1 MRVCCMPS
9 AECDDAHEAKQ
20 LFDVVGLL
28 CAIFF
33 GIPLGLVLLRM
44 VSGLSDS
51 ISRAAYMEM
60 GLQADIIF
68 GAILAVCT
76 FVPMVYTYMRY
87 RGKMELQGSP

>member
-1 MRVCCMPS
+1 MRACCMPS

-44 VSGLSDS
+44 MSGLSDS
-51 ISRAAYMEM
+51 IGRTAYMEM
-60 GLQADIIF
+60 GLQSDIIF
-68 GAILAVCT
+68 GAILAACT

-87 RGKMELQGSP
+87 RRKMDLQGS

>member
-1 MRVCCMPS
+1 MPS

-44 VSGLSDS
+44 GSGLSDS
-51 ISRAAYMEM
+51 IGRTAYMEM
-60 GLQADIIF
+60 GLQTDIIF
-68 GAILAVCT
+68 GAILAPCT

-87 RGKMELQGSP
+87 RRKMELQK

>member
-1 MRVCCMPS
+1 MSVSCLPS

-28 CAIFF
+28 CSIFF

-51 ISRAAYMEM
+51 IGRTAYMEM
-60 GLQADIIF
+60 RLQTDIIF
-68 GAILAVCT
+68 SVILAACT
-76 FVPMVYTYMRY
+76 FVPMVYTYVRY
-87 RGKMELQGSP
+87 RRKMELQK

>member
-1 MRVCCMPS
+1 MRACCMPS

-28 CAIFF
+28 CGISF

-51 ISRAAYMEM
+51 AGR
-60 GLQADIIF
+60 GPTQAPNRSQSHCARF
-68 GAILAVCT
+68 
-76 FVPMVYTYMRY
+76 F
-87 RGKMELQGSP
+87 

>member
-1 MRVCCMPS
+1 MRVSCIPS

-20 LFDVVGLL
+20 LFDVVGFL

-51 ISRAAYMEM
+51 IGRTAYMEM
-60 GLQADIIF
+60 GLQTDIIF
-68 GAILAVCT
+68 GVILAACT

-87 RGKMELQGSP
+87 RRKMELQSS

>member
-1 MRVCCMPS
+1 MRVSCMPS

-51 ISRAAYMEM
+51 IGRTAYMEM
-60 GLQADIIF
+60 GLQADIVF
-68 GAILAVCT
+68 GAILAACT
-76 FVPMVYTYMRY
+76 FVPMVYTYARY
-87 RGKMELQGSP
+87 RRKMDLQGG